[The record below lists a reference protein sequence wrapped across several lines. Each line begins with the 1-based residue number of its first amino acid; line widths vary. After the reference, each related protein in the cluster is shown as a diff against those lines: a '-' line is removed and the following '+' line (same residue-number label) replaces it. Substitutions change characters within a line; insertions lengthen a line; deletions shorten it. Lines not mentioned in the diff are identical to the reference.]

1 MLIKEYRKI
10 YETSV
15 SVVAR
20 NQGEDVHV
28 GVVPGSLRRS
38 LVGSGE
44 GRLSGESRSCLWWG
58 HWYVCSSETCDA
70 AEQPPHGSIVEH
82 TSLTTL
88 LATEMRFH

>member
-44 GRLSGESRSCLWWG
+44 GRLSGESRSCLW
-58 HWYVCSSETCDA
+58 
-70 AEQPPHGSIVEH
+70 
-82 TSLTTL
+82 
-88 LATEMRFH
+88 